1 MLARSKE
8 GCAWDFQRNKVITG
22 LPSAAVKPDTKEVAS
37 FHDVIVIGAGFA
49 GLTAARD
56 LSLQGLRTLL
66 LEARDRIGGRTWS
79 AKGQND
85 DYEMG
90 GGWVHHLQPHVW
102 AEMSRYGLVEPKRSI
117 GLSPDTPL
125 NIDGK
130 LQNVEEADASF
141 LPLAAAFFDVD
152 GQGGRSV
159 MPQANQPLLNRE
171 AIARWDISAE
181 ERIRQMDVSP
191 EQKKLLHMWMAIS
204 GLTDVSKI
212 GFLSLLRLYALSGY
226 SFQQFLEINGTFKI
240 PGGTTALAN
249 RIFAEFK
256 GPALFNRHIT
266 SITST
271 SGGATVQVKDGEKFS
286 ANQVI
291 CTIPIHCLADINFSP
306 PLPES
311 FTSIVHH
318 NLGGKLHAHSPN
330 GSARFFGVT
339 TPDKAACFGFTESES
354 KTGGVNM
361 VLFRSSRLETAN
373 PPPLAILD
381 EVLQDLK
388 PDAVDL
394 GTINEYLW
402 HDWQAD
408 QFAKGAWPVY
418 PSKTLSGS
426 LSRLMENKRVT
437 STLTLAGSDW
447 ADGWVGYMDGAIE
460 QGRRAAFAIGH
471 ELVYMR
477 SGHDTLRG
485 KL

>member
-1 MLARSKE
+1 MFARSKD
-8 GCAWDFQRNKVITG
+8 GCSWDFQHNTVITG
-22 LPSAAVKPDTKEVAS
+22 LPSAAVKPETKDVPP
-37 FHDVIVIGAGFA
+37 FHDVIVVGAGLA

-56 LSLQGLRTLL
+56 LSLQGLRVLL

-102 AEMSRYGLVEPKRSI
+102 AEMSRYALTEPKRSS
-117 GLSPDTPL
+117 GLSPDSPF
-125 NIDGK
+125 NIDGTIESIEK
-130 LQNVEEADASF
+130 ADSSF

-152 GQGGRSV
+152 GQGGRVV
-159 MPQANQPLLNRE
+159 MPQPNQPLLNRE
-171 AIARWDISAE
+171 AIAQWDISAE
-181 ERIRQMDVSP
+181 ERIGQMDISAKD
-191 EQKKLLHMWMAIS
+191 KKLLAMWMAIS

-226 SFQQFLEINGTFKI
+226 NFQQFLEINGTFKI

-249 RIFAEFK
+249 KMFSEFK
-256 GPALFNRHIT
+256 GSALFNRHIT
-266 SITST
+266 SIASNSAGAQVQST
-271 SGGATVQVKDGEKFS
+271 AS
-286 ANQVI
+286 
-291 CTIPIHCLADINFSP
+291 PDINFSP
-306 PLPES
+306 PLPPS

-339 TPDKAACFGFTESES
+339 TPAKAACFGFTESES

-361 VLFRSSRLETAN
+361 VLFKSSRLEATDRA
-373 PPPLAILD
+373 PLAILD
-381 EVLQDLK
+381 EVLRDLK
-388 PDAVDL
+388 PGSVDL
-394 GTINEYLW
+394 GKVNEYIW
-402 HDWQAD
+402 HDWRQD
-408 QFAKGAWPVY
+408 QFSKGAWPVY
-418 PSKTLSGS
+418 PAKALSGS
-426 LSRLMENKRVT
+426 LGRLMENKRVA

-460 QGRRAAFAIGH
+460 QGRRAAFTIGH
-471 ELVYMR
+471 ELACMHSR
-477 SGHDTLRG
+477 LDALRG